1 MRRRQ
6 VIKLLGGVAAA
17 WPLAARAQQ
26 SAMPVVGFLYSS
38 TMNSFREFMT
48 AFNTGLAETGYVEGH
63 NVAFKYRLAEN
74 HFERLPA
81 LADDLVRDRVGVI
94 SRFALSYHRSNC
106 CNRIRSRDR
115 QFF

>member
-1 MRRRQ
+1 MRRREFIT
-6 VIKLLGGVAAA
+6 VLGGIAA
-17 WPLAARAQQ
+17 WPFAVRAQ
-26 SAMPVVGFLYSS
+26 SAMPVIGFLYSS
-38 TMNSFREFMT
+38 TMDSFREFMT
-48 AFNTGLAETGYVEGH
+48 AFNTGLAETGYVEGR
-63 NVAFKYRLAEN
+63 NVAFEYRLAEN